1 MKLTTMT
8 QVTVDGVMQGNGG
21 ASDEDRRG
29 GFERGG
35 WAMGAA
41 DNETMTFINQTYQHE
56 ARPLL
61 PPLVDAGYI
70 TIDGESPTGH
80 FWRFT
85 PKGVQRAEALGLD

>member
-1 MKLTTMT
+1 
-8 QVTVDGVMQGNGG
+8 VDELDRTLSRAWKIFLEGP
-21 ASDEDRRG
+21 SDQIDVELG
-29 GFERGG
+29 
-35 WAMGAA
+35 
-41 DNETMTFINQTYQHE
+41 
-56 ARPLL
+56 PLL